1 MDRIAIKALSKDQKL
16 AKVIKEIGP
25 ITLEP
30 KRVDPYKSI
39 IRAIVYQQLAG
50 KAAET
55 IFKRFIALAPK
66 SPFPSAEFLAEA
78 KEDLLRSAGL
88 SGMKVKYIKAVAT
101 KALAGEIPSLK
112 KFDVMPDTEIIDCLT
127 TINGVGRW
135 TAEIFLISNM
145 GRLDVLPVNDLGVRK
160 GFQVVYNKKE
170 LPEPDSLF
178 EFGKR
183 WAPYRTYVTLYLWRA
198 ADLQKTK
205 DKAKS

>member
-1 MDRIAIKALSKDQKL
+1 MHTVAIRALSRDQKL
-16 AKVIKEIGP
+16 GMIIKKIGP
-25 ITLEP
+25 IILEP
-30 KRVDPYKSI
+30 KRIDPYKSI

-55 IFKRFIALAPK
+55 IFHRFIALSPK
-66 SPFPSAEFLAEA
+66 SSFPSAEFLVEA
-78 KEDLLRSAGL
+78 KDELLRSAGL

-112 KFDVMPDTEIIDCLT
+112 KCDTMSDTEIIDSLT

-135 TAEIFLISNM
+135 TAEMFLISNM

-170 LPEPDSLF
+170 LPVPDRLF

-183 WAPYRTYVTLYLWRA
+183 WAPYRTYATLYLWRA
-198 ADLQKTK
+198 ADLQKI
-205 DKAKS
+205 KSEPKS